1 MELGHLLT
9 RSGLAHPEVSSMV
22 FPGSSCLLV
31 AVFFIILYNL
41 RHYIYMLYLISLVVL
56 YFVQNCGYI

>member
-1 MELGHLLT
+1 
-9 RSGLAHPEVSSMV
+9 MV